1 MHEHRPARPRR
12 APRVPIGIAAALVV
26 VAAACAGN
34 EPDAGD
40 EAADRAPDPAASA
53 AVSTTST
60 ASAPVEPLVTRAT
73 EATSVT
79 DPPPAVS
86 VADLPA
92 LVDAWGAS
100 TYPSAGDTQA
110 AGSLT
115 PDELVARLVGAP
127 VRPPLPD
134 GATGLG
140 FTVSMT
146 GSGPDSPWSWSW
158 EWWTGL
164 DGGIGDIDPVLD
176 GGGPGTH
183 ALRET
188 YDPVLAAAGWS
199 VVDSLVATPAT
210 PGGPTVAAV
219 TYRADDGVVYLGQLQ
234 EIDGEPGDL
243 LAVLSEAG
251 TRPDG
256 APGPTLTWHLEV
268 DAPSN
273 FHPVPVLGDLFSAI
287 PVAPGAVLTDLEL
300 RSVGPGDDAGTPQIE
315 LVYVCDLLDGSAPT
329 AQGVYR
335 DELDGTVYAAARL
348 DPTAPGDS
356 SGAEP
361 SVGADG
367 VWRQPLLVLGRYEG
381 VVEVITAADGSAS
394 SRVAVTLVPGAP
406 AVRPP
411 A

>member
-1 MHEHRPARPRR
+1 MHEHPPARPRR
-12 APRVPIGIAAALVV
+12 ASRVPIGAALVLAV
-26 VAAACAGN
+26 TAAACAGGA
-34 EPDAGD
+34 PDGGD
-40 EAADRAPDPAASA
+40 EAARAADPAATV

-60 ASAPVEPLVTRAT
+60 EPAPVEPLVTRAT
-73 EATSVT
+73 EASSVT
-79 DPPPAVS
+79 DPPPAVA
-86 VADLPA
+86 VEDLPA
-92 LVDAWGAS
+92 LVDAWGALAD
-100 TYPSAGDTQA
+100 PQA
-110 AGSLT
+110 ADPQAPGSLT
-115 PDELVARLVGAP
+115 PDELVARLVGSP

-134 GATGLG
+134 EAAGLG
-140 FTVSMT
+140 FTVTMT
-146 GSGPDSPWSWSW
+146 GSGPDAPWSWSW

-164 DGGIGDIDPVLD
+164 DGVLGDIDPVLD
-176 GGGPGTH
+176 GGGPGTR

-268 DAPSN
+268 GAPSN
-273 FHPVPVLGDLFSAI
+273 FHPVPLLGDLFSAI

-300 RSVGPGDDAGTPQIE
+300 RSVGPGDDEGGPRVE
-315 LVYVCDLLDGSAPT
+315 LVYVCDLLDGSAPA

-335 DELDGTVYAAARL
+335 DELDGTVYAAGRL
-348 DPTAPGDS
+348 DPAAPEGWSD
-356 SGAEP
+356 AEP
-361 SVGADG
+361 TVDADG

-381 VVEVITAADGSAS
+381 VIEVIPGTDGSAS
-394 SRVAVTLVPGAP
+394 SRVTVTLLPGAP
-406 AVRPP
+406 EVRPP